1 MGKIAG
7 LLAVLLA
14 LCTPAVSAQPQGTPG
29 ALEVEG
35 ATYAELDEGT
45 GLLTL
50 RGQSVVVRRG
60 ERRMR
65 APSIIYDT
73 KQHVLR
79 ASGGVA
85 FADQMLSLEA
95 PEVTV
100 WIDDDRLVAAGGVA
114 AVQGKGAD
122 AIRVRAGRLEVFGR
136 ERRAVATGSVE
147 VITET
152 AVLTGDR
159 VDASLAR
166 DELSAEG
173 NGRIVQADI
182 EGRAPRV
189 LLRRGDGIAVLS
201 GGATVRQGVNE
212 ARAETI
218 TVDLRHRRVTAS
230 GRAMLVLHPSR

>member
-1 MGKIAG
+1 MARIAG
-7 LLAVLLA
+7 LLGLLLVLCA
-14 LCTPAVSAQPQGTPG
+14 PVVAAQPQGTPG
-29 ALEVEG
+29 ALEVDG

-50 RGQSVVVRRG
+50 RGAPVVVRRG
-60 ERRMR
+60 ERRLR

-73 KQHVLR
+73 RQHILR
-79 ASGGVA
+79 ATGGVA
-85 FADQMLSLEA
+85 FADQTLSLDA
-95 PEVTV
+95 AEVTV
-100 WIDDDRLVAAGGVA
+100 WIDDDRLVAAGGVG
-114 AVQGKGAD
+114 AVQGQGAD
-122 AIRVRAGRLEVFGR
+122 ALRLRAGRLEVFGR

-147 VITET
+147 VT
-152 AVLTGDR
+152 AEATTLTGDR

-173 NGRIVQADI
+173 NGRIVRGDI

-189 LLRRGDGIAVLS
+189 LLRRREGIAVLS

-218 TVDLRHRRVTAS
+218 TVDLRRRRVTAS
-230 GRAMLVLHPSR
+230 GRAMLVLRPSR